1 MTDSLL
7 TEWGEHDVLTL
18 TLNRPE
24 RRNALDPELLIA
36 LAESLDSHGD
46 RARAV
51 ILRGAGD
58 EAFSAGYDLSRLAGT
73 PADLE
78 ADRFI
83 GEAVHALRQC
93 PAPVIGRLTGHCHGA
108 GVELALNC
116 DLRIASPTLRMSV
129 PAVSLGVVYRYQFV
143 ARLVQTCGIARTADL
158 LLAMAELEA
167 EGVRRVWVIDSQ
179 LAMKDV
185 YAGLVVAALNTT
197 RIGLGTGVT
206 NAVTRH
212 PTVTANAIS
221 AIAELSH
228 GRAIL
233 GLGAGDSA
241 LYGVGLKPQKVA
253 ELEQAIGF
261 FRAHVDKSIPIYV
274 AVSQERMCDL
284 AGRQADGAIVMGP
297 AQPDMVR
304 RQVEWIE
311 GGLKAAGRRR
321 EEIEIELMATVAP
334 SPEDVRSWAS
344 TQARLLGHYRDLPE
358 SLLRFRDEIAASAES
373 SDFAEHLSTRATPS
387 GAVSDD
393 LVRALAI
400 VGTPEECVERLRGVQ
415 GTAIDSLI
423 FPLAGRGRL
432 ERWRKIRDEILGQI
446 IV

>member
-1 MTDSLL
+1 MRGLAA
-7 TEWGEHDVLTL
+7 
-18 TLNRPE
+18 
-24 RRNALDPELLIA
+24 RRACSSP
-36 LAESLDSHGD
+36 
-46 RARAV
+46 R
-51 ILRGAGD
+51 
-58 EAFSAGYDLSRLAGT
+58 
-73 PADLE
+73 
-78 ADRFI
+78 
-83 GEAVHALRQC
+83 GEARDLAALGGRRHQGEPQPARDARGRC
-93 PAPVIGRLTGHCHGA
+93 GRPAAGAPAPRDRGVEPRASA
-108 GVELALNC
+108 GVESTPEAMNF
-116 DLRIASPTLRMSV
+116 DVSAGVSPRQSFDSW
-129 PAVSLGVVYRYQFV
+129 AKFAAG
-143 ARLVQTCGIARTADL
+143 
-158 LLAMAELEA
+158 LEA
-167 EGVRRVWVIDSQ
+167 EGVRRLWVIDSQ
-179 LAMKDV
+179 LAMKDL

-212 PTVTANAIS
+212 PTVTANAI
-221 AIAELSH
+221 AAVAEISH

-321 EEIEIELMATVAP
+321 EDIEIELMATVAP
-334 SPEDVRSWAS
+334 SPDDVRSWAS

-373 SDFAEHLSTRATPS
+373 YDFAEHLSTRATHS

-415 GTAIDSLI
+415 GTGIDSLI

>member
-51 ILRGAGD
+51 ILRGAGV

-83 GEAVHALRQC
+83 GETVNALRQC
-93 PAPVIGRLTGHCHGA
+93 PAPVIARLQGHCHGA
-108 GVELALNC
+108 AVELALNC
-116 DLRIASPTLRMSV
+116 DLRIGSPTLRMSV

-143 ARLVQTCGIARTADL
+143 ARLVQTCGIARAADL
-158 LLAMAELEA
+158 LLAMPELDAEPAMPSGLNT
-167 EGVRRVWVIDSQ
+167 GVIDSQ

-185 YAGLVVAALNTT
+185 FAGLVVAALNTT

-212 PTVTANAIS
+212 PTVTANAIA
-221 AIAELSH
+221 AIAEISH

-241 LYGVGLKPQKVA
+241 LYGIGLKPQTVA
-253 ELEQAIGF
+253 ELEDAIVF
-261 FRAHVDKSIPIYV
+261 FRSHVETSVPIYL
-274 AVSQERMCDL
+274 AVSQQRMCDL
-284 AGRQADGAIVMGP
+284 AGRRADGAIVMGP
-297 AQPDMVR
+297 AQPDLVR

-311 GGLKAAGRRR
+311 GGLKAAGR
-321 EEIEIELMATVAP
+321 EWKAVEVELMAAVADAP
-334 SPEDVRSWAS
+334 NDIRTWG
-344 TQARLLGHYRDLPE
+344 T
-358 SLLRFRDEIAASAES
+358 
-373 SDFAEHLSTRATPS
+373 SDA
-387 GAVSDD
+387 
-393 LVRALAI
+393 
-400 VGTPEECVERLRGVQ
+400 
-415 GTAIDSLI
+415 
-423 FPLAGRGRL
+423 
-432 ERWRKIRDEILGQI
+432 
-446 IV
+446 